1 MTAAG
6 AAGDLSNPR
15 DQQTKQQMDRDY
27 VQLARK
33 LVDQDLTAVRKE
45 YLFSLP
51 SSCLDGLA
59 GLLKDPR
66 DVPLA
71 LAFMNMLV
79 LALPA
84 AVLLHVFRVQ
94 SHAVGLAYV
103 LLNYALFLQVWLCVF
118 EPCMAVCLHVQCAC
132 TSPSQLRGT
141 ASERHAMVVDGSLP
155 LLLCHPLAEVHA
167 DAALFGAQ
175 ITVQIRCAELLLL
188 VGLPSAPRGV
198 TPCRCPAQLHQHQQT
213 ALTPSPQQPPDGRH
227 PHWRPAHNNLL
238 LQAGS
243 TRSHPMCWPR
253 CTAYRR
259 ARTACTT

>member
-1 MTAAG
+1 M
-6 AAGDLSNPR
+6 DL
-15 DQQTKQQMDRDY
+15 DY

-94 SHAVGLAYV
+94 SHAVGLAYFLV
-103 LLNYALFLQVWLCVF
+103 NYALFLQVSW
-118 EPCMAVCLHVQCAC
+118 AVCV
-132 TSPSQLRGT
+132 S
-141 ASERHAMVVDGSLP
+141 V
-155 LLLCHPLAEVHA
+155 
-167 DAALFGAQ
+167 
-175 ITVQIRCAELLLL
+175 
-188 VGLPSAPRGV
+188 
-198 TPCRCPAQLHQHQQT
+198 
-213 ALTPSPQQPPDGRH
+213 
-227 PHWRPAHNNLL
+227 
-238 LQAGS
+238 
-243 TRSHPMCWPR
+243 
-253 CTAYRR
+253 
-259 ARTACTT
+259 